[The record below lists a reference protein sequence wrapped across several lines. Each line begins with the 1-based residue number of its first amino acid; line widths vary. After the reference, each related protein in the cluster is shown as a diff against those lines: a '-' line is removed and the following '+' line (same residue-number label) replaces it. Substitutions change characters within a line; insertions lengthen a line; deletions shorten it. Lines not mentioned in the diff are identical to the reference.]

1 MTDDP
6 AKRLD
11 ELDLDPITLPVF
23 GSFEPIVRTGD
34 LLHTMGHWPL
44 DGDQPVTGRLGDD
57 LDLDGGLRAAR
68 LAALALIG
76 TLADE
81 LGDLSRVLCI
91 ASMLVTINATPEF
104 GDHTAV
110 ADAASDLLIDVFGPP
125 GRHARLAVGVASLPG
140 NVALELTAVVEAPVE
155 TV

>member
-44 DGDQPVTGRLGDD
+44 DGDQPVTGSATTSTSTAGF
-57 LDLDGGLRAAR
+57 AR
-68 LAALALIG
+68 P
-76 TLADE
+76 
-81 LGDLSRVLCI
+81 
-91 ASMLVTINATPEF
+91 ASPRWRSSGRSPTSSATSH
-104 GDHTAV
+104 G
-110 ADAASDLLIDVFGPP
+110 
-125 GRHARLAVGVASLPG
+125 
-140 NVALELTAVVEAPVE
+140 
-155 TV
+155 